1 MMVSILKPKL
11 KRHSIL
17 KYVRVFGTG
26 GFSLKRENSFTLK
39 NENDYTL

>member
-11 KRHSIL
+11 KRHSIM
-17 KYVRVFGTG
+17 KYARVLCTG
-26 GFSLKRENSFTLK
+26 GFSLERENGFTLK